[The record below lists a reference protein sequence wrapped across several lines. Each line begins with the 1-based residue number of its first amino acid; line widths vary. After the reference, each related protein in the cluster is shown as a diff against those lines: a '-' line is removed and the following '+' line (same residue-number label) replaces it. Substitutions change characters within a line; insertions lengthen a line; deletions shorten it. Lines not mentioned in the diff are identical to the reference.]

1 MVVVSYSGKEINAKL
16 VYYGPGLCGKTTNL
30 EHIYDT
36 VPSTNRG
43 KMVSMKTRTERT
55 LFFDF
60 LPVDLGEMG
69 GFKTRFLLYTVPG
82 QVYYNATRK
91 LVLRG
96 VDAVVFVADSARGKM
111 NENLESLENLK
122 ENLREYGL
130 DLNTMPWVLQFNK
143 RDLPDTYTI
152 EEMNKALNPAG
163 TIPWFEAVA
172 TNGTG
177 VFETL
182 KGISK
187 ILLEKLSKEI
197 KPTSRMGEAAAD
209 ARKAAAQAA
218 MAAPA
223 AATGAAATP
232 QAATPPAAT
241 PAIASASASAAASPA
256 SGAVP
261 AAKPQAMAAPAPQ
274 AARGSDTKR
283 PAAGVRAAAP
293 TPNGERRSAPQP
305 APMPIAAAQAP
316 PAHAPVAMSAAD
328 TERPSFGRKLAKMF
342 GFGGSSSKAAPTP
355 SAAEPTARTS
365 AAREDSFAPMAVPS
379 PPRAAV
385 VTTPSS
391 TRISR
396 VDGTATPAPAPAEVI
411 DRRVSVPVTIE
422 LTAEEV
428 ASGARLRLVL
438 DIDLTT
444 NEARV
449 ERESRTGTR

>member
-30 EHIYDT
+30 EHVYDSI
-36 VPSTNRG
+36 PSTHRG

-60 LPVDLGEMG
+60 LPVDLGELG

-122 ENLREYGL
+122 ENLKEYGL
-130 DLNTMPWVLQFNK
+130 DLNTMPWVLQYNK

-152 EEMNKALNPAG
+152 EEMNQALNPNG
-163 TIPWFEAVA
+163 TIQHFEAVA

-182 KGISK
+182 KGVSRL
-187 ILLEKLSKEI
+187 LLEKLSKEI
-197 KPTSRMGEAAAD
+197 KLSPRIADPGIEAKKAGAATTAASMPVAPAAASP
-209 ARKAAAQAA
+209 AAPTVS
-218 MAAPA
+218 AAPA
-223 AATGAAATP
+223 AAASTKSPGSAGASSTTPMGASATP
-232 QAATPPAAT
+232 STP
-241 PAIASASASAAASPA
+241 
-256 SGAVP
+256 
-261 AAKPQAMAAPAPQ
+261 
-274 AARGSDTKR
+274 
-283 PAAGVRAAAP
+283 AGVRASGPAPSSSRPVPSAAP
-293 TPNGERRSAPQP
+293 ASIALSGSFDAAGSSSSSSGAEP
-305 APMPIAAAQAP
+305 AKGG
-316 PAHAPVAMSAAD
+316 
-328 TERPSFGRKLAKMF
+328 FGQKLARMF
-342 GFGGSSSKAAPTP
+342 GFGRKPEPFDMTPAATGSGAASGTTASGSPAEPP
-355 SAAEPTARTS
+355 SAAPA
-365 AAREDSFAPMAVPS
+365 

-385 VTTPSS
+385 VTSGSS

-396 VDGTATPAPAPAEVI
+396 VDPAPARPASAPSSASPKPAAASAAPIEK
-411 DRRVSVPVTIE
+411 RLSVPVSLE
-422 LTAEEV
+422 LTAEELQ
-428 ASGARLRLVL
+428 SGARVRLVL
-438 DIDLTT
+438 DLDLSTMQAT
-444 NEARV
+444 V

>member
-30 EHIYDT
+30 EHVYDSI
-36 VPSTNRG
+36 PSTHRG

-60 LPVDLGEMG
+60 LPVDLGELG

-130 DLNTMPWVLQFNK
+130 DLAVMPWVLQFNK

-152 EEMNKALNPAG
+152 EEMNQALNPG
-163 TIPWFEAVA
+163 GVPHFEAVA

-177 VFETL
+177 VFDTL
-182 KGISK
+182 KGVSR
-187 ILLEKLSKEI
+187 LLLQKLSKEI
-197 KPTSRMGEAAAD
+197 KLSPKVAEARAEDQKSAPADPRRPEVGVRGPVSAPVAALTPRPTTAPVSTTPGVRVWSSPPAARPPAVS
-209 ARKAAAQAA
+209 AVP
-218 MAAPA
+218 APA
-223 AATGAAATP
+223 AVAPSSFEAGAATAASSGTP
-232 QAATPPAAT
+232 EKAGFTRKLAQIFGFRKKDEDAFDMSSPAKARVEPPAAV
-241 PAIASASASAAASPA
+241 SAPPLAAS
-256 SGAVP
+256 
-261 AAKPQAMAAPAPQ
+261 
-274 AARGSDTKR
+274 
-283 PAAGVRAAAP
+283 
-293 TPNGERRSAPQP
+293 
-305 APMPIAAAQAP
+305 
-316 PAHAPVAMSAAD
+316 
-328 TERPSFGRKLAKMF
+328 
-342 GFGGSSSKAAPTP
+342 
-355 SAAEPTARTS
+355 
-365 AAREDSFAPMAVPS
+365 S

-385 VTTPSS
+385 VTNGAS

-396 VDGTATPAPAPAEVI
+396 VDPVPTRESETTASRTSPSIIEKRI
-411 DRRVSVPVTIE
+411 TVPVSLE
-422 LTAEEV
+422 LTPEEIQ
-428 ASGARLRLVL
+428 SGSRLRLVL

-444 NEARV
+444 MTATV
-449 ERESRTGTR
+449 ERERRTGTR